1 MKYLTKL
8 SVLLIAA
15 LVVTLCLFASPTK
28 ASAATEGYY
37 TYTVSGGEAKI
48 TSVSRSISGDI
59 TIPSALG
66 GHPVTS
72 IGDYAFSSCESLT
85 SVTIGDSVT
94 SIGSSAFYN
103 CTSLT
108 GVTIPDSVTS
118 IGGSAFYSCTSLTSV
133 TIPDSVTS
141 ISDSA
146 FYSCDSLTS
155 VTIPDSVTSIGDS
168 AFNHCDSLT
177 SVTIPDSVTSIGSY
191 AFWCC
196 TSLTSVTIP
205 DSVTAIPD
213 YAFYSCDSL
222 TSVTIPNSVTTI
234 GERAFYNCTSL
245 TSVTIPDSVTSIG
258 EYAFRGCTSLT
269 SVTIPD
275 SVTSIGDYAFYSCDS
290 LTSVYITDI
299 AAWCNITFDTYYSNP
314 LYYAKNLYLD
324 GELVTDLVIPDSATS
339 IGSYAFY
346 YCKSLTSVTIPDS
359 VASIGSYAFYYCD
372 SLTSVYITDIAAW
385 CNVTFDNYLSN
396 PLYYAKNLYL
406 DGELVTDLVIP
417 DSVAS
422 IGKEA
427 FYSCD
432 SLTSVTIGDS
442 VASIGERAFYYCNSL
457 TSVTIGDSVASI
469 GERAFY
475 YCNSLTSVYIT
486 DIAAWCNITF
496 DDYASNPLYYAKNL
510 YLDGELVTDL
520 TILDSVASIGS
531 YAFYNCYRLTSVTIP
546 DSVTSIGSSAFAGCS
561 SLESITIPFVG
572 GRIKSSS
579 DTYQYPFGY
588 IFGTS
593 SYTGGTATK
602 QSYYGS
608 STSSTASSTYYIPS
622 SLKSVTVT
630 GGNILYGAF
639 YNCGNLTSVT
649 IPDSVTSIGSS
660 AFHNCNSLKDVYYTG
675 SQIQWNN
682 VSIGLYNDELLSATI
697 HYNFVLNFFPDV
709 KTNAWYFNA
718 VKFAVEK
725 GYFSGNGD
733 GTFAPGKNITRQDFV
748 VVLSRIAGA
757 NLSQY
762 SGRTSFTDVPANAY
776 YAKAIHWATD
786 NGIISGYNA
795 TKFGVGDPLTRE
807 QLVTILSRY
816 AQKKGVNVNPTADAL
831 NKMNSYSDANKI
843 NPYMRSAIAWALQ
856 NKVINGMT
864 STTIAPQ
871 GNATRAQVAAIL
883 MNINAYKVIPGI

>member
-1 MKYLTKL
+1 M
-8 SVLLIAA
+8 
-15 LVVTLCLFASPTK
+15 
-28 ASAATEGYY
+28 
-37 TYTVSGGEAKI
+37 
-48 TSVSRSISGDI
+48 
-59 TIPSALG
+59 
-66 GHPVTS
+66 
-72 IGDYAFSSCESLT
+72 
-85 SVTIGDSVT
+85 
-94 SIGSSAFYN
+94 
-103 CTSLT
+103 
-108 GVTIPDSVTS
+108 
-118 IGGSAFYSCTSLTSV
+118 
-133 TIPDSVTS
+133 
-141 ISDSA
+141 
-146 FYSCDSLTS
+146 
-155 VTIPDSVTSIGDS
+155 
-168 AFNHCDSLT
+168 
-177 SVTIPDSVTSIGSY
+177 
-191 AFWCC
+191 
-196 TSLTSVTIP
+196 
-205 DSVTAIPD
+205 
-213 YAFYSCDSL
+213 
-222 TSVTIPNSVTTI
+222 
-234 GERAFYNCTSL
+234 
-245 TSVTIPDSVTSIG
+245 
-258 EYAFRGCTSLT
+258 
-269 SVTIPD
+269 
-275 SVTSIGDYAFYSCDS
+275 
-290 LTSVYITDI
+290 
-299 AAWCNITFDTYYSNP
+299 
-314 LYYAKNLYLD
+314 
-324 GELVTDLVIPDSATS
+324 
-339 IGSYAFY
+339 
-346 YCKSLTSVTIPDS
+346 
-359 VASIGSYAFYYCD
+359 
-372 SLTSVYITDIAAW
+372 
-385 CNVTFDNYLSN
+385 
-396 PLYYAKNLYL
+396 
-406 DGELVTDLVIP
+406 
-417 DSVAS
+417 
-422 IGKEA
+422 
-427 FYSCD
+427 
-432 SLTSVTIGDS
+432 
-442 VASIGERAFYYCNSL
+442 
-457 TSVTIGDSVASI
+457 TIGDSVASI